1 VRVNICC
8 LCSGKSSEE
17 YRIMGLRYG
26 STNLSVGAT
35 VTPFSANNEL
45 PKHAWLVSKMGSL
58 TVGVQYEP
66 LRELVY
72 IVLFLLNRFYASH
85 VETSI
90 YKLCD

>member
-1 VRVNICC
+1 
-8 LCSGKSSEE
+8 
-17 YRIMGLRYG
+17 
-26 STNLSVGAT
+26 
-35 VTPFSANNEL
+35 
-45 PKHAWLVSKMGSL
+45 MGSL